1 MVYLLV
7 KRTFFKDPR
16 DRHAVWSE
24 PSRWRKENE
33 FVFDDVG
40 LRLCSNS
47 CLHISSPMGET
58 RRVVIC
64 NGNPE
69 KYGGLDFSCYLAL
82 PNSIFLQISYNA
94 LSQVKEISTLT
105 VAKSSLSNDNSFLP
119 VVGSL
124 QLVVAW
130 RRSYLFGAAGNCNHT
145 EL

>member
-1 MVYLLV
+1 
-7 KRTFFKDPR
+7 
-16 DRHAVWSE
+16 
-24 PSRWRKENE
+24 
-33 FVFDDVG
+33 VFDDVG

-47 CLHISSPMGET
+47 CLHISSRMGET

-105 VAKSSLSNDNSFLP
+105 VAKSSLSNDNSFH
-119 VVGSL
+119 S
-124 QLVVAW
+124 
-130 RRSYLFGAAGNCNHT
+130 
-145 EL
+145 